1 MAMMCGLTEE
11 CKKNRPRAPCIHEW
25 MMIIVVAGVAVY
37 FIGKGLGWF

>member
-11 CKKNRPRAPCIHEW
+11 CKKNRPRTPCIHEW
-25 MMIIVVAGVAVY
+25 MMTIVIAGVAVY